1 MKELKNDIYDDDT
14 FLLSINPVRLEV
26 NEIKEWLDP
35 ENQNKIKEL
44 SVFKDLEKVLISQL
58 SFINQTYKDGDQ
70 HFRKDEVIMEF
81 LTKLGYSE
89 IVRLWREGKK

>member
-26 NEIKEWLDP
+26 NE
-35 ENQNKIKEL
+35 IKEL

-70 HFRKDEVIMEF
+70 HFRKDKVIMEF